1 MLNITRNILTPLLI
15 GVTLA
20 GPLMVN
26 PAMADGWGYRRHSS
40 GWNNAGPVLAGG
52 LVAGLALGALAAQ
65 YHRPA
70 PHYPA
75 YRHRP
80 HFYAPRHYAPRPVA
94 CRIIQR
100 PAHDHWGYF
109 IGYRAVRVCD

>member
-1 MLNITRNILTPLLI
+1 MLNITRKILTPLLI

-26 PAMADGWGYRRHSS
+26 PAMADGWGHRRNSS

-80 HFYAPRHYAPRPVA
+80 HFYAPRPVA

-100 PAHDHWGYF
+100 PAYDHWGYF

>member
-1 MLNITRNILTPLLI
+1 MLNITRKILTPLLI
-15 GVTLA
+15 GVTLT

>member
-1 MLNITRNILTPLLI
+1 MLNITRKILTPLLI

-94 CRIIQR
+94 AC
-100 PAHDHWGYF
+100 P
-109 IGYRAVRVCD
+109 

>member
-1 MLNITRNILTPLLI
+1 MLNITRKILTPLL
-15 GVTLA
+15 VAMTLA
-20 GPLMVN
+20 GPFLVN
-26 PAMADGWGYRRHSS
+26 PAMADRLAYRRQSS

-70 PHYPA
+70 PHYPT

-80 HFYAPRHYAPRPVA
+80 HFYAPRPVA

-100 PAHDHWGYF
+100 PAYDHWGYF
-109 IGYRAVRVCD
+109 IGYRAVRVCH

>member
-1 MLNITRNILTPLLI
+1 MLNITRKILTPLLI